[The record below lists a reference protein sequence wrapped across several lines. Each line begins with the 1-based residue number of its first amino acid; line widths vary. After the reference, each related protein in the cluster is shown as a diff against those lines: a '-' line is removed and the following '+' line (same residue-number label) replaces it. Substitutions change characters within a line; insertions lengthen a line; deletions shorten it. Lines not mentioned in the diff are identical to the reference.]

1 MSLKAIITTILV
13 GTSSLAAAAPSS
25 GVIVRDHRTQPAPA
39 PIYQAPAP
47 VYQAPAPVYQ
57 VSPPAS
63 QQADIYKA
71 AWVRHIVEPVAQPVT
86 LASSQRLNGRE
97 IIKVSPSLRAFTKL
111 ELRAK
116 AGRTNVDKVVIT
128 FGNGQTQTIDC
139 NRTLQA
145 NESFMVGLQGN
156 QRNIKRIVL
165 VGKSGRRASLDVLAA

>member
-1 MSLKAIITTILV
+1 MSLKAIITTVLL

-25 GVIVRDHRTQPAPA
+25 SVIVRDHRTQPLPAPA

-47 VYQAPAPVYQ
+47 VYQAPAPAPVYEQ
-57 VSPPAS
+57 VPA
-63 QQADIYKA
+63 YKA
-71 AWVRHIVEPVAQPVT
+71 AWVRHIVEPVVQPVT
-86 LASSQRLNGRE
+86 LASSERLNGRE
-97 IIKVSPSLRAFTKL
+97 IIKVNASLRAFTKL

-116 AGRTNVDKVVIT
+116 SGRTNVDRVLIT
-128 FGNGQTQTIDC
+128 FGNGQTQTIEC

-165 VGKSGRRASLDVLAA
+165 VGKSGRRASLDVLAV

>member
-1 MSLKAIITTILV
+1 MSLKAIITTILL
-13 GTSSLAAAAPSS
+13 GTSSLAAADT
-25 GVIVRDHRTQPAPA
+25 GYVTVRDHRTQPLPAPA

-47 VYQAPAPVYQ
+47 VYQVQPAP
-57 VSPPAS
+57 PAY
-63 QQADIYKA
+63 QQAESYKA
-71 AWVRHIVEPVAQPVT
+71 SWIRHIVQPVAQPVT

-97 IIKVSPSLRAFTKL
+97 IIKVNESLRAFTKL

-116 AGRTNVDKVVIT
+116 SGRTNVDKVVIT

-165 VGKSGRRASLDVLAA
+165 VGKSGRRASLDVLAV